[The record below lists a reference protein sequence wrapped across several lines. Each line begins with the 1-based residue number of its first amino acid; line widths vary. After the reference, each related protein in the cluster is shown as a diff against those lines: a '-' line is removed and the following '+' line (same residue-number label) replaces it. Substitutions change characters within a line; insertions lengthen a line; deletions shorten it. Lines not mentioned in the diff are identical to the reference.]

1 MQKSIKYLA
10 ACFVIVILAVLV
22 IYSSFSN
29 SKNYYIKATDGAVEI
44 WQGRF
49 APMSQE
55 LLVTLPGAQA
65 PHSIKEVYIKE
76 EVFPLVFN
84 YYVNKADALL
94 DVAGMPDFEG
104 IEFYLNKAIL
114 FGITDDLRKKAYAR
128 LNSINMMTLLYKA
141 DVAASKETIKGFKTA
156 LKYLKKAAFLDLD
169 DSQNTLVKQKIESIR
184 AEIAKIAES
193 KADRPKTP
201 AAAPSPAK

>member
-55 LLVTLPGAQA
+55 LLVTLPGVQA
-65 PHSIKEVYIKE
+65 PQSIKAVYIKE

-114 FGITDDLRKKAYAR
+114 FGTTDDLRKKAYAR
-128 LNSINMMTLLYKA
+128 LNSINMMTLQYKA
-141 DVAASKETIKGFKTA
+141 DVAASKETIDGFKTA
-156 LKYLKKAAFLDLD
+156 IKYLKKAAVLDLD
-169 DSQNTLVKQKIESIR
+169 DSQNKLIKQKIESIG
-184 AEIAKIAES
+184 AKIAES
-193 KADRPKTP
+193 EADRPKTP
-201 AAAPSPAK
+201 ADTPPVK

>member
-10 ACFVIVILAVLV
+10 AFFVILAALV

-29 SKNYYIKATDGAVEI
+29 IKNYYITAIDGAVEI

-49 APMSQE
+49 APMSRK

-65 PHSIKEVYIKE
+65 PQQIKEVYLKE

-84 YYVNKADALL
+84 YYINKADALL

-114 FGITDDLRKKAYAR
+114 FGITDDLRKKAYVR
-128 LNSINMMTLLYKA
+128 LNSINMMTLQYKA
-141 DVAASKETIKGFKTA
+141 DVAASKETIDGFKTA
-156 LKYLKKAAFLDLD
+156 LKYLKKAVLLDLD
-169 DSQNTLVKQKIESIR
+169 DSQNKLIKQKIESIR
-184 AEIAKIAES
+184 AKIAKIQEPKPS
-193 KADRPKTP
+193 LPKTP
-201 AAAPSPAK
+201 AATPSPAK

>member
-1 MQKSIKYLA
+1 MQKSTKYLV
-10 ACFVIVILAVLV
+10 ACFVIVILVVLV
-22 IYSSFSN
+22 IYSSSN

-55 LLVTLPGAQA
+55 LLVTLPGAQ
-65 PHSIKEVYIKE
+65 PPQSIKEVYIKE
-76 EVFPLVFN
+76 EVFLLVFN
-84 YYVNKADALL
+84 YYVNKADAFL

-114 FGITDDLRKKAYAR
+114 FGLTDDLLKKAYVR
-128 LNSINMMTLLYKA
+128 LNSINMMTLQYKA

-156 LKYLKKAAFLDLD
+156 LKYLKKATFLDLD
-169 DSQNTLVKQKIESIR
+169 DGQNELIKQKIESIR
-184 AEIAKIAES
+184 AKIAKIQDPKPS
-193 KADRPKTP
+193 LPKTP
-201 AAAPSPAK
+201 EAAPSPAK

>member
-10 ACFVIVILAVLV
+10 ASFVIVILAVLV

-65 PHSIKEVYIKE
+65 PHLIKEVYLKE

-104 IEFYLNKAIL
+104 IEFYLNKAVL
-114 FGITDDLRKKAYAR
+114 FGTTDDLRKKAYAR
-128 LNSINMMTLLYKA
+128 LNSINMMTLQYKA
-141 DVAASKETIKGFKTA
+141 DVAASKETIDGFKTA
-156 LKYLKKAAFLDLD
+156 LKYLKKAVLLDLD
-169 DSQNTLVKQKIESIR
+169 ESQNKLIKQKIESIR
-184 AEIAKIAES
+184 AKIAES
-193 KADRPKTP
+193 MPSRPKTP
-201 AAAPSPAK
+201 AATPSPVK

>member
-1 MQKSIKYLA
+1 MQKSIKYLGA
-10 ACFVIVILAVLV
+10 FFVVVILAVLV
-22 IYSSFSN
+22 IYSSCSN

-65 PHSIKEVYIKE
+65 PQSIKEVYLKE

-104 IEFYLNKAIL
+104 IEFYLNKAVL
-114 FGITDDLRKKAYAR
+114 FGTTDDLRKKAYAR
-128 LNSINMMTLLYKA
+128 LNSINMMTLQYKA
-141 DVAASKETIKGFKTA
+141 DVAASKETIDGFKTA
-156 LKYLKKAAFLDLD
+156 IKYLKKAAVLDLD
-169 DSQNTLVKQKIESIR
+169 DSQNKLIKQKIESIG
-184 AEIAKIAES
+184 AKIAES
-193 KADRPKTP
+193 EADRPKTP
-201 AAAPSPAK
+201 ADTPPVK

>member
-10 ACFVIVILAVLV
+10 ACFVIVILVVLV
-22 IYSSFSN
+22 IYSSSSN
-29 SKNYYIKATDGAVEI
+29 RKNYYIKATDGAVEI

-65 PHSIKEVYIKE
+65 PHSIKEVYIKD

-84 YYVNKADALL
+84 YYINKADALL

-104 IEFYLNKAIL
+104 IEFYLNKALL
-114 FGITDDLRKKAYAR
+114 FGTTDDLRKKAYAR

-141 DVAASKETIKGFKTA
+141 DVAASKETIDGFKTA

-169 DSQNTLVKQKIESIR
+169 DSQNTLIKQKIESIT
-184 AEIAKIAES
+184 AKIAES

-201 AAAPSPAK
+201 AAAPSPAKE